1 MELNKK
7 NIKRILLI
15 ITFTAFLFW
24 AVLNIGPIYR
34 TVLKLFSIISPF
46 LGGIFVA
53 FIINV
58 LLRPI
63 EKLWRFIWHKSKRKT
78 LAKKLMRPVCLIL
91 SIAIVFGVIFAL
103 LFVIVPQLEDT
114 VVSLAKKLPDYIG
127 KLLSLWDKVVDFFAE
142 RSIEIPQPKL
152 NPEEISSK
160 IIGLIKDHGST
171 VFDKTVDITSSIVSV
186 VIKAGLAL
194 VFSVYALCQ
203 KEKLAGQARKLLK
216 ATLPEKSVK
225 RVNHIIVLVNRTF
238 TNFVTGQLT
247 EALVIGSLCFIGM
260 LIFRFPYAPIVS
272 VLICF
277 TALIPVFGAFI
288 GTVVGAFL
296 ILFVS
301 PIKAFWFVVFIII
314 LQLFETNLIYPKVVG
329 HSVGLPGI
337 WVLAAVTVGSTWGVI
352 GMFLS
357 VPTCAVLYVLL
368 KEYVNNTLKS
378 KKAKGK
384 KIKAICD
391 TVNEEVSAHSESSI
405 AENEKE

>member
-7 NIKRILLI
+7 NTKRILLI
-15 ITFTAFLFW
+15 IAFTAFLFW
-24 AVLNIGPIYR
+24 AALNIGAIYHAVKR
-34 TVLKLFSIISPF
+34 ALSIISPF

-63 EKLWRFIWHKSKRKT
+63 EKLWRFIWRKAKKKT
-78 LAKKLMRPVCLIL
+78 IAKKLMRPVCLIL

-103 LFVIVPQLEDT
+103 LFVIVPQIEDT
-114 VVSLAKKLPDYIG
+114 VVSLAKKLPDYIS
-127 KLLSLWDKVVDFFAE
+127 KLLTLWDKVVDFFAE

-152 NPEEISSK
+152 NSEEISNK
-160 IIGLIKDHGST
+160 IIDLIKSHGYT

-186 VIKAGLAL
+186 VVKAGLAL
-194 VFSVYALCQ
+194 VFSVYALSQ
-203 KEKLAGQARKLLK
+203 KEKLTAQARKLLR
-216 ATLPEKSVK
+216 ATLSEKNVK
-225 RVNHIIVLVNRTF
+225 RVNHVIVLVNRTF

-247 EALVIGSLCFIGM
+247 EAVVIGTLCFIGM
-260 LIFRFPYAPIVS
+260 LIFRFPYAAIVS
-272 VLICF
+272 VLVCF

-288 GTVVGAFL
+288 GTAIGAFF

-301 PIKAFWFVVFIII
+301 PIKAFWFIIFIII

-337 WVLAAVTVGSTWGVI
+337 WVLAAVTIGGTWGVI

-357 VPTCAVLYVLL
+357 VPICAVLYVLL
-368 KEYVNNTLKS
+368 REYINGKLKGRKVS
-378 KKAKGK
+378 GKKKA
-384 KIKAICD
+384 AICAP
-391 TVNEEVSAHSESSI
+391 EENTEMIQEESA